1 MLGLNAWLMFRIPQK
16 NNAMLKTA
24 WKFIRFDKA
33 KSIGVIVGILIS
45 TFLIGQQLGVFMF
58 LTNLMQALAV
68 TVKAD
73 IWVVDSKTED
83 VNQLGK
89 LDIRTLR
96 VLQGMPGVKQAFPV
110 LVSGAACNFSN
121 GSSGAITIIGVD
133 INELDAVLD
142 TGKIIAGS
150 PLDLQADGAVSGE
163 LFDKKNLGDN
173 LNLGTDF
180 EINGKRAFFAL
191 QTKGFR
197 GFGSSFSV
205 TTIERARFYANQ
217 PTSAISAVLIKLAP
231 GSNAEE
237 VVATIN
243 KNLFGV
249 RAWSSKNLANSTVKK
264 ILGTSGIALST
275 GTLIIFALIAGFFI
289 IGLTMYSSALDR
301 LKDYGT
307 LKAIGAGN
315 GYIRR
320 LILTQA
326 LLFAG
331 VGFAIGMLLL
341 QGFRFGVAKS
351 GLIFSFSPLIIGAMF
366 ATILLISLGG
376 ASFALRRISSVE
388 PAAVFR

>member
-1 MLGLNAWLMFRIPQK
+1 
-16 NNAMLKTA
+16 MLKTA
-24 WKFIRFDKA
+24 WEFIRFDKP

-45 TFLIGQQLGVFMF
+45 TFLIGQQLGVFFF
-58 LTNLMQALAV
+58 LTGLMGSLA
-68 TVKAD
+68 TNVKAN
-73 IWVVDSKTED
+73 IWVVDSKTDD

-96 VLQGMPGVKQAFPV
+96 AVQGLPGVKEAFPI
-110 LVSGAACNFSN
+110 LITGASCNYNN
-121 GSSGAITIIGVD
+121 GTSGAITLIGVD
-133 INELDAVLD
+133 ITKLNTVLD
-142 TGKIIAGS
+142 SAKIIAGK
-150 PLDLQADGAVSGE
+150 PADLEMDGAVSAE
-163 LFDKKNLGDN
+163 FFEKKNIGNKID
-173 LNLGTDF
+173 LGTDF

-197 GFGSSFSV
+197 GFGSSISV

-217 PTSAISAVLIKLAP
+217 SVNSISAVLVDVQP
-231 GSNAEE
+231 GSNVDE
-237 VVATIN
+237 VVARINHTIT
-243 KNLFGV
+243 GV
-249 RAWSSKNLANSTVKK
+249 RAWPSEKLAKSSIEK
-264 ILGTSGIALST
+264 ILGSSGIALST

-315 GYIRR
+315 AYIRR

-326 LLFAG
+326 ILFAI
-331 VGFAIGMLLL
+331 VGFTVGMLLL
-341 QGFRFGVAKS
+341 EGFRIGVAKS
-351 GLIFSFSPLIIGAMF
+351 GLIFNFSPLIILCMF
-366 ATILLISLGG
+366 STIALISVGG

>member
-1 MLGLNAWLMFRIPQK
+1 
-16 NNAMLKTA
+16 MLKTA

-96 VLQGMPGVKQAFPV
+96 VLQGMPGVKQAFPL
-110 LVSGAACNFSN
+110 LVSGAACNFNN

-133 INELDAVLD
+133 ISQLNAVLD
-142 TGKIIAGS
+142 TSKIMAGR

-173 LNLGTDF
+173 LNIGTDF

-217 PTSAISAVLIKLAP
+217 PTNSISAVLIKLAP
-231 GSNAEE
+231 GANTDE

-249 RAWSSKNLANSTVKK
+249 RAWSSANLAKSTVKK

-341 QGFRFGVAKS
+341 QGFKFGVAKS

>member
-1 MLGLNAWLMFRIPQK
+1 
-16 NNAMLKTA
+16 MLKTA
-24 WKFIRFDKA
+24 WEFIRYDKP

-45 TFLIGQQLGVFMF
+45 TFLIGQQLGVFFF
-58 LTNLMQALAV
+58 LTGLMGSLA
-68 TVKAD
+68 TNVKAN
-73 IWVVDSKTED
+73 IWVVDSKTDD

-96 VLQGMPGVKQAFPV
+96 AVQGLEGVKEAFPI
-110 LVSGAACNFSN
+110 LITGAACNYNN
-121 GSSGAITIIGVD
+121 GTSGAITLIGVD
-133 INELDAVLD
+133 IAKLNTVLD
-142 TGKIIAGS
+142 TSKIIAGK
-150 PLDLQADGAVSGE
+150 PADLERDGAVSAE
-163 LFDKKNLGDN
+163 FFEKKNIGNKID
-173 LNLGTDF
+173 LGTDF

-197 GFGSSFSV
+197 GFGSSISV

-217 PTSAISAVLIKLAP
+217 SINSISAVLVDVQP
-231 GSNAEE
+231 GTNVDE
-237 VVATIN
+237 VVARINRTIT
-243 KNLFGV
+243 GV
-249 RAWSSKNLANSTVKK
+249 RAWPSEKLAKSSVAK
-264 ILGTSGIALST
+264 ILSSSGIALST

-326 LLFAG
+326 ILFAI
-331 VGFAIGMLLL
+331 VGFSIGMLLL
-341 QGFRFGVAKS
+341 EGFRMGVAKS
-351 GLIFSFSPLIIGAMF
+351 GLIFNFSALIILGMF
-366 ATILLISLGG
+366 STIALISIGG